1 MRGGAVAFYLY
12 IMYLERMEG
21 HLMLTIHDE
30 LAQVFAIGEL
40 NRLDRLRACAK
51 ANEKGLGQADI
62 AMRLGVSQPEIH
74 RMLRKIKNFP
84 SLLRETPRV
93 VILQFHAERIS
104 HAQMME
110 TLRQWPFTFGE
121 DAEPSNPESVLT
133 RGSWDEITDAFHRDL
148 IDVDDYEELC
158 KVVTSAAE

>member
-1 MRGGAVAFYLY
+1 
-12 IMYLERMEG
+12 
-21 HLMLTIHDE
+21 
-30 LAQVFAIGEL
+30 
-40 NRLDRLRACAK
+40 
-51 ANEKGLGQADI
+51 
-62 AMRLGVSQPEIH
+62 
-74 RMLRKIKNFP
+74 MLRKIKNFP